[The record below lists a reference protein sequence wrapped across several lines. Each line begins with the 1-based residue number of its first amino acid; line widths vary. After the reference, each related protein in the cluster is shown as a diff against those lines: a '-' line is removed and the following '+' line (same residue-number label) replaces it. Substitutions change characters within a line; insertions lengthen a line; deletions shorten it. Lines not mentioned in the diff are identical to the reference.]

1 MSFHCRDVSLE
12 LARAVRGPWR
22 RICTERPSL
31 GDQLVRAV
39 ESVVLNIGEGSRRR
53 RKSAVYHFEIAAGSA
68 TEVEDALRCAEALG
82 VIALDDI
89 APALDLVDRLGGM
102 LYRLRYPR

>member
-22 RICTERPSL
+22 RIAAERASRA
-31 GDQLVRAV
+31 DQLVRAV

-53 RKSAVYHFEIAAGSA
+53 RKSAVYHYEVAAGSA
-68 TEVEDALRCAEALG
+68 A
-82 VIALDDI
+82 
-89 APALDLVDRLGGM
+89 
-102 LYRLRYPR
+102 